1 MHISTQTICVGQLIT
16 KTFIEM
22 AQGHISLSIS
32 PFWWFMPTHWK
43 QLKMQQ
49 HFQREAK
56 ECKLKTNLSYI
67 GFGIYGSLL
76 PPLGL
81 FWQNKFFFLSLC
93 KKHLFWQIKIHFKTS
108 FDQNQ
113 KTPPSSHNQI
123 FSPQESSF
131 CNKRVLIK
139 ETKYTFTRI
148 LKNSQVVAD
157 PVALAWIY
165 PPMALSIKTEEL
177 VAY

>member
-1 MHISTQTICVGQLIT
+1 
-16 KTFIEM
+16 
-22 AQGHISLSIS
+22 LS
-32 PFWWFMPTHWK
+32 
-43 QLKMQQ
+43 
-49 HFQREAK
+49 
-56 ECKLKTNLSYI
+56 
-67 GFGIYGSLL
+67 
-76 PPLGL
+76 PLGL
-81 FWQNKFFFLSLC
+81 FSQNKFIFLSLC

-123 FSPQESSF
+123 FSLQESSF

-157 PVALAWIY
+157 PVALALNS
-165 PPMALSIKTEEL
+165 PPLALSTKTEEL